1 MLNCHLLE
9 IDSIRVGIEELL
21 GGDHVGELRMLQDP
35 RQELLELLLPLDDE
49 LPVWGEFLQ
58 I

>member
-35 RQELLELLLPLDDE
+35 RQELLELLLSLYDE
-49 LPVWGEFLQ
+49 LSV
-58 I
+58 